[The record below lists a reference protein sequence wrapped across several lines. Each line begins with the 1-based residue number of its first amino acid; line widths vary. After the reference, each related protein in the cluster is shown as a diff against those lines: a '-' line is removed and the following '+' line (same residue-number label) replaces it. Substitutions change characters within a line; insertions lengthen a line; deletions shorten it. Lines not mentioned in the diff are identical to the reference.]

1 MSRRRADLEMKKL
14 LISGYS
20 HYSRDTER
28 KLFNEILNGNGLET
42 LTFNKSGLPLA
53 SQPMRHIK
61 NSIICMIAVT
71 CRHAADLGADD
82 KRCYALGDYYI
93 NELEQQNNI
102 DNNWELIVT
111 DVFRHYIELVKE
123 GRLKTYS
130 LPIRRSIQYI
140 QQHLYEKCSLKD
152 VAAAVNLHP
161 NYLTAKFKS
170 EVGILMTEYI
180 INQKME
186 EAENLLKNSTYSISE
201 ISEMLGF
208 NSLSYFAKLFRK
220 KYGCT
225 PREFIH

>member
-1 MSRRRADLEMKKL
+1 MSRRRAELEMKKL

-28 KLFNEILNGNGLET
+28 KLMNEILNGNGLET
-42 LTFNKSGLPLA
+42 VTFSERGLPLA

-93 NELEQQNNI
+93 NELEQQSNL
-102 DNNWELIVT
+102 NNWELIVT
-111 DVFRHYIELVKE
+111 DVFLHYIELVKE
-123 GRLKTYS
+123 GKLKTYS
-130 LPIRRSIQYI
+130 LPIRRSIRYI

-152 VAAAVNLHP
+152 VAAEVNLHP

-186 EAENLLKNSTYSISE
+186 EAENLLNNSAYSISE